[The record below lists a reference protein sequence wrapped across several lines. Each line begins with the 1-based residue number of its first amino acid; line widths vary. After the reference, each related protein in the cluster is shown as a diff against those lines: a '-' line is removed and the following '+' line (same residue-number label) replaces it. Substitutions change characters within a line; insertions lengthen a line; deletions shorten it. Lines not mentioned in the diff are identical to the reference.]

1 MSEQLISISDISI
14 EALYIYVCM
23 PIFIYMYIYS
33 KEIQV
38 CTDGV
43 IQCKQATVCLYKV
56 NGIMSVSS
64 IESLAIF
71 SYI

>member
-1 MSEQLISISDISI
+1 
-14 EALYIYVCM
+14 
-23 PIFIYMYIYS
+23 MYIYL

-71 SYI
+71 FLHLK